1 MYCDDDDAG
10 TISTIARIIAYII
23 AYIIATLRSSSSS
36 SLHSSSSATR
46 QRETQLPAYARTAA
60 AS

>member
-23 AYIIATLRSSSSS
+23 ATLRSGSSS